1 MSKILLVSYHDDEI
15 YHLPDWLDL
24 EDDKQVQRYIVK
36 YSVLHVLLTNGK
48 WVKILP
54 QYEVDIDTRYG
65 DNNEVRDAEDFG
77 IEFDGE
83 PKWEY
88 DNEEEEEEE
97 DNPAKIAKKVMCD
110 VIDKV
115 KAEAEAKAE
124 AANLTRTSV
133 INPKHICGL
142 TGGECHRFKG
152 CGKEVDMDET
162 NMIGNTSFCI
172 PCYEKLEEFIT
183 DENSEDENSDDED
196 EDEDEDE

>member
-65 DNNEVRDAEDFG
+65 DDNEVRDAEDFG
-77 IEFDGE
+77 IDPDDE

-88 DNEEEEEEE
+88 DNEDEEE
-97 DNPAKIAKKVMCD
+97 DNPAKIAKKVVCD
-110 VIDKV
+110 IIDKI
-115 KAEAEAKAE
+115 KAEAV
-124 AANLTRTSV
+124 N
-133 INPKHICGL
+133 
-142 TGGECHRFKG
+142 
-152 CGKEVDMDET
+152 
-162 NMIGNTSFCI
+162 
-172 PCYEKLEEFIT
+172 
-183 DENSEDENSDDED
+183 
-196 EDEDEDE
+196 